1 MNFFIK
7 RFLSKILNEI
17 PFLPYDCIQFLKSYC
32 EDESRTYIGITTL
45 KELILR
51 RPGLK
56 DELLDILLQLSSNP
70 SAEIRTKSINE
81 IKKLHE
87 KDDFRKNIEV
97 KLIFNLTSY
106 TPYLLIKD

>member
-1 MNFFIK
+1 MFDVFNNLFFK

-17 PFLPYDCIQFLKSYC
+17 PFLPHDCIDFLKSYC
-32 EDESRTYIGITTL
+32 QDQSRTYIGITTL

-56 DELLDILLQLSSNP
+56 DELLNILLELSNNSNV
-70 SAEIRTKSINE
+70 EIRTNSITV

-97 KLIFNLTSY
+97 NFLN
-106 TPYLLIKD
+106 